1 MTARDDNPAHGYRE
15 DPVGFVKH
23 MLGEEPY
30 DKQEDILRAVH
41 RSRRVSVVGCNSSGK
56 DWAAAR
62 AVLWWMYARSPAKV
76 VVTGPSTRQVDDILW
91 REMRWAYGRA
101 AEELGGRMFRTSK
114 YELDEQ
120 SFAIGFATNSPYN
133 LQGFHS
139 PNLMAVVTEAH
150 AARENDID
158 AVRRL
163 NPSRLLMTGNPFT
176 ASGAFYDSH
185 HGRRRQYETIQIGA
199 FDTPNVKLKRVV
211 TPGMITIDDVEAR
224 AEEWEEHSPLYVG
237 AVLGR
242 FPEKLDDVIVSRKD
256 AAEAAARV
264 LTPTGPVIVGCDVAR
279 FGRDKTVVVSRQGPV
294 ARIVWKS
301 RGSDTMSVASYLMS
315 YCEENQVDSL
325 VVDETGVGAGVVDRL
340 KELRPGCR
348 VVPFNGARRA
358 HNKERFPNRI
368 TEVWTAMAER
378 YASGEID
385 TDDDPALIEQVS
397 GRRCKVG
404 KDGLTHLQSK
414 ENMHRSPDEADAL
427 AMTFAVRRG
436 GYRNTIWV

>member
-1 MTARDDNPAHGYRE
+1 MNAHGDDPAHRYRE
-15 DPVGFVKH
+15 DPVGFVRH
-23 MLGEEPY
+23 MLDEEPY
-30 DKQEDILRAVH
+30 DKQEEILRAVH
-41 RSRRVSVVGCNSSGK
+41 RSRRVSVVGCNGSGK

-76 VVTGPSTRQVDDILW
+76 IVTGPSTRQVDHILW

-101 AEELGGRMFRTSK
+101 PDALGGKMFRTSR
-114 YELDEQ
+114 YELDEH

-150 AARENDID
+150 AAREDDIE

-185 HGRRRQYETIQIGA
+185 HRRRRQYDTIRIGA
-199 FDTPNVKLKRVV
+199 FDTPNVRLKRVV
-211 TPGMITIDDVEAR
+211 TPGMVTIDDVEAR
-224 AEEWEEHSPLYVG
+224 AEEWEEDSALYVG
-237 AVLGR
+237 AVLGQ
-242 FPEKLDDVIVSRKD
+242 FPERLDDVVVSRRE
-256 AAEAAARV
+256 AAEAAARS

-279 FGRDKTVVVSRQGPV
+279 FGRDRTVVVRRQGPV

-315 YCEENQVDSL
+315 YCEENEVDSL

-340 KELRPGCR
+340 KELRPACR
-348 VVPFNGARRA
+348 VVSFNGARRA
-358 HNKERFPNRI
+358 HNTERYSNRI

-378 YASGEID
+378 YASGELD

-397 GRRCKVG
+397 GRKCKVG
-404 KDGLTHLQSK
+404 KDGRTHLQSK
-414 ENMHRSPDEADAL
+414 EDMKRSPDEADAL

-436 GYRNTIWV
+436 GNRIWM

>member
-1 MTARDDNPAHGYRE
+1 MNARDDDPAHRYRE

-30 DKQEDILRAVH
+30 DKQEEILCAVH
-41 RSRRVSVVGCNSSGK
+41 RSRRVSVVGCTSSGK

-76 VVTGPSTRQVDDILW
+76 IVTGPSTRQVDDILW

-101 AEELGGRMFRTSK
+101 PDRLGGKMFRTSR
-114 YELDEQ
+114 YELDDQ

-150 AARENDID
+150 AARESDID

-163 NPSRLLMTGNPFT
+163 NPSRFVMTGNPFT
-176 ASGAFYDSH
+176 AAGAFYDSH
-185 HGRRRQYETIQIGA
+185 HGRRRHYETIQIGA
-199 FDTPNVKLKRVV
+199 DDTPNVKEKRLLV
-211 TPGMITIDDVEAR
+211 PGMITQEDVEAR
-224 AEEWEEHSPLYVG
+224 AEEWEVDSALYVG
-237 AVLGR
+237 AVLGQ
-242 FPEKLDDVIVSRKD
+242 FPERLDGVVISRSD

-264 LTPTGPVIVGCDVAR
+264 LTPTGPVILGCDVAR

-301 RGSDTMSVASYLMS
+301 RGSDTMSVATHLMS

-325 VVDETGVGAGVVDRL
+325 VVDEAGVGAGVVDRL

-348 VVPFNGARRA
+348 VVAFNGARRA
-358 HNKERFPNRI
+358 HQNERFANRI
-368 TEVWTAMAER
+368 TEVWAAMAER

-397 GRRCKVG
+397 GRMCNIH
-404 KDGLTHLQSK
+404 KDGRFHLQSK
-414 ENMHRSPDEADAL
+414 EELHRSPDEADAL

-436 GYRNTIWV
+436 GNKIWM